1 MSFHISFAARTVY
14 EARSKLQLHHA
25 PAAVK
30 ALIEKALDA
39 IPAPKPEPP
48 SLQASTGAGA
58 RADVHYVEAGRTVAP
73 QGRNEPAHF
82 GVFVEVWG
90 HIADAGDGG
99 TSEMQRF
106 VVKPL
111 AA

>member
-48 SLQASTGAGA
+48 SGQASTGVGEA
-58 RADVHYVEAGRTVAP
+58 REGRGVGTGTMAR
-73 QGRNEPAHF
+73 QGPAEPAHF